1 MLGGFDLCF
10 NAKPHCGQFLAAIK
24 FGALSAAAGI
34 VMVAVHR
41 PRLKEREPARS
52 MSDSP
57 ASPTPYEVLG
67 VNASASHDELRRA
80 YRRLLRETHPDTG
93 GSAAR
98 FTEVQRAWELI
109 GDPGD
114 RAAFDRGE
122 NLRSDTGTTS
132 GGSAGHGF
140 SATFATASP
149 RGTAVR
155 ARTYGHPG
163 GQARERYLRLMREW
177 VGRGTELDDPYDP
190 ALVRSAP
197 REIRA
202 LLGKALAEEAT
213 ARAVT
218 GLGIG
223 YTIWN
228 DVAVHPKSSSK
239 LDHIVLGP
247 AGLFAVSSED
257 WGSEVKLAKGELVAS
272 GIPEGV
278 EPFHDLHRDAK
289 TFSRSVGVRFTG
301 LVIVVPDG
309 DLAVPY
315 DRIERGRLAGALV
328 VRRSLLAQVL
338 RNGGSEGE
346 RESVDRVFD
355 LRTRLQEGIRFV

>member
-1 MLGGFDLCF
+1 
-10 NAKPHCGQFLAAIK
+10 
-24 FGALSAAAGI
+24 
-34 VMVAVHR
+34 
-41 PRLKEREPARS
+41 
-52 MSDSP
+52 MSESP

-67 VNASASHDELRRA
+67 VSVSVSHDELRRA

-98 FTEVQRAWELI
+98 FTEVQRAWELV
-109 GDPGD
+109 GDPAD

-122 NLRSDTGTTS
+122 SVAATADTAS

-140 SATFATASP
+140 SATFATTAP

-163 GQARERYLRLMREW
+163 GQAREHYLRLMREW

-190 ALVRSAP
+190 GLVRSAP
-197 REIRA
+197 REIRG
-202 LLGKALAEEAT
+202 LLAKALAEEAT

-228 DVAVHPKSSSK
+228 DVAVHPRSAAK
-239 LDHIVLGP
+239 LDHVVLGP
-247 AGLFAVSSED
+247 AGVFAVRSED
-257 WGSEVKLAKGELVAS
+257 WGSEVKLSKGDIVGA
-272 GIPEGV
+272 GIGSDA

-301 LVIVVPDG
+301 LIIVVPDNA
-309 DLAVPY
+309 LAVPY
-315 DRIERGRLAGALV
+315 DRIERGRLSGSLLI
-328 VRRSLLAQVL
+328 RRSLLPQVL
-338 RNGGSEGE
+338 RNGASGVE
-346 RESVDRVFD
+346 RESVDRVFE